1 MHSTIASEAP
11 CRRCRRPLWHAWDDG
26 LLVRADALPLDTAV
40 AVALREA
47 GRLIYVHTLG
57 GHLVRETREK
67 YGSLRLVRT
76 RHLEHLCPRP
86 LPAGSRFENLELFDL
101 ESVRP
106 PARRNGGL
114 W

>member
-26 LLVRADALPLDTAV
+26 LLVRADAYALDAAV
-40 AVALREA
+40 AVALRES
-47 GRLIYVHTLG
+47 GRLIYVLTEG

-67 YGSLRLVRT
+67 YGSLRLARS
-76 RHLEHLCPRP
+76 RHLEHLCPRV
-86 LPAGSRFENLELFDL
+86 PADHTRTTQLGLFDL
-101 ESVRP
+101 ESVRSTT
-106 PARRNGGL
+106 NGGL